1 MIDPR
6 DEQRVIDILTAIYA
20 IEEYVAAQ
28 AALND
33 ALADAIKCRLIV
45 IGEASGALSKESQE
59 RASDVPWT
67 SIKAFRNLLVH
78 EYNATDP
85 QRLHSIVTFHLPQL
99 KDAVIQLSE
108 TYYSN

>member
-6 DEQRVIDILTAIYA
+6 DEQRIIDILTAIYS
-20 IEEYVAAQ
+20 IEEYIAAQ

-33 ALADAIKCRLIV
+33 ALADAIKYRLIV
-45 IGEASGALSKESQE
+45 IGEASGALSNESQE
-59 RASDVPWT
+59 SAKGVPWK

-85 QRLHSIVTFHLPQL
+85 QLLHSIVTFHLPQL

-108 TYYSN
+108 TFYSN